1 MKLNP
6 VKFISLIL
14 IFINSFG
21 QLQAQLKVG
30 FTGGA
35 VLSTL
40 IRDNNLK
47 TADGQFGYLLGATA
61 KYNIGELGWF
71 VQSGV
76 NYTLEG
82 DSQQKLNFVKVPL
95 TLGLDL
101 GEDVSLYGTY
111 NVAWQVGNE
120 NNVQD
125 FYKHSA
131 TILGMGFCINT
142 SKHISIG
149 GTLNY
154 GLSNLVSDVM
164 QAKNYSIK
172 PFTFD
177 IYLTYFL

>member
-1 MKLNP
+1 MKLLKL
-6 VKFISLIL
+6 KFLLLTL
-14 IFINSFG
+14 IFINLFG

-40 IRDNNLK
+40 IRDSNLK

-61 KYNIGELGWF
+61 KYNLGGLGWF
-71 VQSGV
+71 VQSGI

-95 TLGLDL
+95 TLGLDM
-101 GEDVSLYGTY
+101 GEDVSIYGIY
-111 NVAWQVGNE
+111 NLAWQVGND

-125 FYKHSA
+125 FYNQFA
-131 TILGMGFCINT
+131 NILGMGFCINT
-142 SKHISIG
+142 SEHFSIG

-154 GLSNLVSDVM
+154 GLSNLVNDPA
-164 QAKNYSIK
+164 QAKNYNIK

>member
-1 MKLNP
+1 MKVQKL
-6 VKFISLIL
+6 KFLIVILPLISLT
-14 IFINSFG
+14 G
-21 QLQAQLKVG
+21 QLHAQLKVG

-35 VLSTL
+35 VLSSL
-40 IRDNNLK
+40 IRDNHLNLHAGK
-47 TADGQFGYLLGATA
+47 FGYLVGATA

-82 DSQQKLNFVKVPL
+82 DSQQNLNFVKVPL

-111 NVAWQVGNE
+111 NLAWQVGNE

-125 FYKHSA
+125 FYNHSA

-154 GLSNLVSDVM
+154 GLSNLVSDVP
-164 QAKNYSIK
+164 QAKNYTIK

-177 IYLTYFL
+177 IYITYFL